1 MENLTIEK
9 YENSPLMVGKVD
21 FKEEFF
27 HHSSI
32 AIFCDDVP
40 IMLLG
45 LQTDKLALQRGY
57 SLINN
62 QSFKNLISNTLNIKG
77 KLPVDV
83 SINRVVSQ
91 QAICIKRKFDK
102 SLQIIFS
109 INNEELS
116 KSLATHICL
125 DDALSK
131 LVSE

>member
-1 MENLTIEK
+1 MENLTVEK
-9 YENSPLMVGKVD
+9 YENSPLLVGKVD

-32 AIFCDDVP
+32 AILCDDVP

-57 SLINN
+57 ALINN
-62 QSFKNLISNTLNIKG
+62 HSFKNLLSNILNIKG
-77 KLPVDV
+77 KLSVDV
-83 SINRVVSQ
+83 SLNRIVSQ
-91 QAICIKRKFDK
+91 QAICIKRKSDQ

-125 DDALSK
+125 NDELSK
-131 LVSE
+131 LISK